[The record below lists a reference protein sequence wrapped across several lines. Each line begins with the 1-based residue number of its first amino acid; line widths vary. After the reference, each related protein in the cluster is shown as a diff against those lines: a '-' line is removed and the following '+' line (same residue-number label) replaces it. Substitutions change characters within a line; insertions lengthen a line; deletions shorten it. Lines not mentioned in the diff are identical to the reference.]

1 MPKSLRNNVIPII
14 LITLVIAYAV
24 MQFAS
29 TTRRA
34 ENADLTELVRQINAG
49 NITELTISAD
59 GATIRARRKDAPAMP
74 LVVNKETNVDASALL
89 KNFGVSTEAL
99 NGLTYSVES
108 VPFITQISGVLLYLL
123 PVLLVGAFFLFTMRR
138 AQSGADQAFSFGR
151 SRARRITS
159 ENPVVTFADVAGC
172 DEAKQELVEIVEFLK
187 NPEKFIQLGARIP
200 KGVLLVGPPGS
211 GKTLLAKAVA
221 GEAGVPFFS
230 LSGSEFV
237 ELFVG
242 VGASR
247 VRDLFDQA
255 KKAAP
260 CIVFIDEIDAVGRQR
275 GAGLGG
281 GNDEREQTLNQMLV
295 EMDGFNTDTNV
306 IITAA
311 TNRPDILDPALLRP
325 GRFDR
330 RVTVDAPDVR
340 GREAILKV
348 HTRGKPLKSDV
359 DLALIARQT
368 PGFTGADI
376 ENLVNEAAILAAR
389 SGKTEIGQAELQ
401 AAIEKVALGPE
412 RRSRL
417 MTPREKEI
425 VAYHEAGHAVAA
437 ALTPEAEIAVQKVT
451 IVPRGMAGGVT
462 WLAPEKDET
471 SLSMTKKR
479 MEAQLVYML
488 AGRAAEEIVFEDV
501 TAGAVNDLERAS
513 NIARNMVRAYGMS
526 DELGPVSFGER
537 SDLVF
542 LGREIA
548 EGRNYSE
555 KIAEKID
562 SEVSKIIWRAYSR
575 AKQLLT
581 DNRDKLVAVA
591 KALLER
597 ETLDAN
603 EFRAVIGLAALPA
616 PAPSQNGMP
625 A

>member
-1 MPKSLRNNVIPII
+1 MPKSLRNNFIPIL

-24 MQFAS
+24 TQLA
-29 TTRRA
+29 TTGRRT
-34 ENADLTELVRQINAG
+34 ENADITTLVRAINEGRISA
-49 NITELTISAD
+49 IAISAD
-59 GATIRARRKDAPAMP
+59 GTTIRAQRKDSNTP
-74 LVVNKETNVDASALL
+74 LIINKETNIDASQLL
-89 KNFGVSTEAL
+89 RNFGVSTEQL
-99 NGLTYSVES
+99 NQITYSVDS
-108 VPFITQISGVLLYLL
+108 VSIFAQLSGVLLYLL
-123 PVLLVGAFFLFTMRR
+123 PVILIGAFFLFTMRR
-138 AQSGADQAFSFGR
+138 AQTGADQAFSFGR
-151 SRARRITS
+151 SRARRVTA
-159 ENPVVTFADVAGC
+159 ENPLVTFADVAGC
-172 DEAKQELVEIVEFLK
+172 DEAKAELMEVVEFLK

-260 CIVFIDEIDAVGRQR
+260 CIIFIDEIDAVGRQR

-306 IITAA
+306 IVIAA

-330 RVTVDAPDVR
+330 RIVVDAPDVK
-340 GREAILKV
+340 GREAILRV
-348 HTRGKPLKSDV
+348 HTRGKPLAKDV

-389 SGKTEIGQAELQ
+389 AGKTEISQSDLQ
-401 AAIEKVALGPE
+401 EAIEKVALGPE

-417 MTPREKEI
+417 RTPKENEI
-425 VAYHEAGHAVAA
+425 IAYHEAGHAVIA
-437 ALTPEAEIAVQKVT
+437 ALLPEAGVSVQKIT
-451 IVPRGMAGGVT
+451 IVPRGMSGGST
-462 WLAPEKDET
+462 WVAPEE
-471 SLSMTKKR
+471 
-479 MEAQLVYML
+479 EAQLLSTSKRRLEATLVEL
-488 AGRAAEEIVFEDV
+488 LGGRAAEEIVFQDV
-501 TAGAVNDLERAS
+501 TAGASSDLERAS

-526 DELGPVSFGER
+526 DAIGPVSYGER
-537 SDLVF
+537 SDLIF

-555 KIAEKID
+555 MIAELID
-562 SEVSKIIWRAYSR
+562 REVTRILRTAYDR
-575 AKQLLT
+575 AKSILSE
-581 DNRDKLVAVA
+581 NIDKLHAVA

-597 ETLDAN
+597 ETLDAA
-603 EFRAVIGLAALPA
+603 EFRRIMGLEESPTSPDMVAA
-616 PAPSQNGMP
+616 
-625 A
+625 

>member
-123 PVLLVGAFFLFTMRR
+123 LVLLVGAFFLFTMRR

-462 WLAPEKDET
+462 WLTPEKDET
-471 SLSMTKKR
+471 ALSMTKKR

>member
-1 MPKSLRNNVIPII
+1 MPKNIRNNIIPII
-14 LITLVIAYAV
+14 LIALVVAYAV
-24 MQFAS
+24 MQFANTS
-29 TTRRA
+29 RRTDTYDITSLVKDISDEKVKEISVSA
-34 ENADLTELVRQINAG
+34 EGSSMRVTYNDNNRVVT
-49 NITELTISAD
+49 
-59 GATIRARRKDAPAMP
+59 
-74 LVVNKETNVDASALL
+74 VNKEERISVPELL
-89 KNFGVSTEAL
+89 QSY
-99 NGLTYSVES
+99 GLPPDKIKSFSLKVES
-108 VPFITQISGVLLYLL
+108 IPFWQQISSTLFVLLPMLL
-123 PVLLVGAFFLFTMRR
+123 IAAFFLFTMRR

-151 SRARRITS
+151 SRARRMTS

-172 DEAKQELVEIVEFLK
+172 DEAKHELVEVVEFLK

-260 CIVFIDEIDAVGRQR
+260 CIVFIDEIDAVGRMR

-330 RVTVDAPDVR
+330 RVTVDAPDVN

-348 HTRGKPLKSDV
+348 HTRGKPLRTDI
-359 DLALIARQT
+359 DLNVIARQT

-376 ENLVNEAAILAAR
+376 ENLVNEAAIMTAR
-389 SGKTEIGQAELQ
+389 SGKTEIGQGELQ
-401 AAIEKVALGPE
+401 EAIEKVALGPE

-417 MTPREKEI
+417 MSPREKEI

-437 ALTPEAEIAVQKVT
+437 ALTPEAEIGVQKVT

-462 WLAPEKDET
+462 WLTPEKEET
-471 SLSMTKKR
+471 ALSMTKKR

-501 TAGAVNDLERAS
+501 TAGAVSDLERATS
-513 NIARNMVRAYGMS
+513 VARSMVKQYGMS
-526 DELGPVSFGER
+526 DNLGPVSYSER

-542 LGREIA
+542 LGRELA

-555 KIAEKID
+555 KVAEKID
-562 SEVSKIIWRAYSR
+562 GEVSSIVHRAYERSKKLLIEHR
-575 AKQLLT
+575 AK
-581 DNRDKLVAVA
+581 LVDVA
-591 KALLER
+591 RALLDR
-597 ETLDAN
+597 ETLSAD
-603 EFRAVIGLAALPA
+603 EFKKVVGL
-616 PAPSQNGMP
+616 MP

>member
-1 MPKSLRNNVIPII
+1 MRKIPPNNFIPVV
-14 LITLVIAYAV
+14 LMALVVAYAV
-24 MQFAS
+24 MQLANVG
-29 TTRRA
+29 RRA
-34 ENADLTELVRQINAG
+34 ENFDISELVHQINDEK
-49 NITELTISAD
+49 IQSITISAD
-59 GATIRARRKDAPAMP
+59 GSTMRVLRKDSNAP
-74 LVVNKETNVDASALL
+74 VTINKETNVDASKLL
-89 KNFGVSTEAL
+89 KNFGVTEKAL
-99 NGLTYSVES
+99 SDLTFEVES
-108 VPFITQISGVLLYLL
+108 TPFVSQISSLLLYLL
-123 PVLLVGAFFLFTMRR
+123 PVLLIGGFFLFTMRR
-138 AQSGADQAFSFGR
+138 AQGGVDQALSFGR
-151 SRARRITS
+151 SRARRAQGDKPT
-159 ENPVVTFADVAGC
+159 VTFADVAGC
-172 DEAKQELVEIVEFLK
+172 DEAKQELVEVVEFLK

-255 KKAAP
+255 KKSAP

-330 RVTVDAPDVR
+330 RVVVDAPDVR

-348 HTRGKPLKSDV
+348 HTRGKPVRADA
-359 DLALIARQT
+359 DLGLIARQT

-376 ENLVNEAAILAAR
+376 ENLVNEAAILTAR
-389 SGKTEIGQAELQ
+389 SGKSEIGQAELQ
-401 AAIEKVALGPE
+401 EAIEKVALGPE

-417 MTPREKEI
+417 MSPREREV

-451 IVPRGMAGGVT
+451 IVPRGAAGGVT
-462 WLAPEKDET
+462 WLTPEKEENAI
-471 SLSMTKKR
+471 SMTKKR

-501 TAGAVNDLERAS
+501 TAGAVSDLERAS
-513 NIARNMVRAYGMS
+513 AVARSMVRQYGMS
-526 DELGPVSFGER
+526 DELGPVSYGER

-555 KIAEKID
+555 KVAEKID
-562 SEVSKIIWRAYSR
+562 GEVSKIIHRAYTRS
-575 AKQLLT
+575 KQLLV
-581 DNRDKLVAVA
+581 DNRDKLIGVA

-597 ETLDAN
+597 ETLDSG
-603 EFRAVIGLAALPA
+603 EFKSVMGLNALPA
-616 PAPSQNGMP
+616 PVA

>member
-1 MPKSLRNNVIPII
+1 MPKSLRNNIIPII

-24 MQFAS
+24 MQFAT
-29 TTRRA
+29 TTRRSQDS
-34 ENADLTELVRQINAG
+34 DLTALVREINEGKISA
-49 NITELTISAD
+49 LAVSAD
-59 GATIRARRKDAPAMP
+59 GSTMRATRKEGGSAPII
-74 LVVNKETNVDASALL
+74 VNKETNVDASQLL
-89 KNFGVSTEAL
+89 KNFGVSPEAL
-99 NGLTYSVES
+99 NSVQFSVES
-108 VPFITQISGVLLYLL
+108 VPFINQISSLLLYLL
-123 PVLLVGAFFLFTMRR
+123 PVLLIGGFFLFTMRR

-151 SRARRITS
+151 SRARRMSS

-172 DEAKQELVEIVEFLK
+172 DEAKAELVEVVEFLK

-255 KKAAP
+255 KKSAP

-330 RVTVDAPDVR
+330 RVTVDAPDVK

-348 HTRGKPLKSDV
+348 HTRGKPLKPDV
-359 DLALIARQT
+359 DLNVIARQT

-376 ENLVNEAAILAAR
+376 ENLVNEAAILTAR
-389 SGKTEIGQAELQ
+389 ANKTEIGQGELQ
-401 AAIEKVALGPE
+401 EAIEKVALGPE

-417 MTPREKEI
+417 MTQREKEI
-425 VAYHEAGHAVAA
+425 TAYHEAGHAVAA
-437 ALTPEAEIAVQKVT
+437 ALTPESGVAVQKVT
-451 IVPRGMAGGVT
+451 IIPRGMAGGVT
-462 WLAPEKDET
+462 WYAPDSEEGAGYV
-471 SLSMTKKR
+471 SKR
-479 MEAQLVYML
+479 KMEAMLVYAL
-488 AGRAAEEIVFEDV
+488 AGRAAEELIFQDV
-501 TAGAVNDLERAS
+501 TTGAVSDLERATS
-513 NIARNMVRAYGMS
+513 VARSMVRQYGMS
-526 DELGPVSFGER
+526 DELGPVSYGER

-542 LGREIA
+542 LGRELA

-555 KIAEKID
+555 KVAEKID
-562 SEVSKIIWRAYSR
+562 SEVSKIINRAYTRS
-575 AKQLLT
+575 KQLLT
-581 DNRDKLVAVA
+581 DNKDKLVAVA

-597 ETLDAN
+597 ETLDN
-603 EFRAVIGLAALPA
+603 GEFRQVLSMQALPG
-616 PAPSQNGMP
+616 PAPVP
-625 A
+625 VPVAA